1 MPGTPEAD
9 PSEWRTSLV
18 RAETDEGW
26 TGRQWTSNVL
36 VPAWAG
42 DAGADQAVASWNLDP
57 DATAV
62 VEIRART
69 AGERWHPWQTV
80 ALWGDIGRRSSAA
93 PGGAAGA
100 ASGAPTMET
109 DVLTAGSAGSFDAV
123 QLRITLGHEGQGEGR
138 EGERDAS
145 RDALRLAA
153 VSFSAPGRGAPASA
167 SASATARDATPGPAE
182 AGMVGAASAVQ
193 PLSQRAYPARAD
205 LGGGGPAWCS
215 PTSLTMIAGAW
226 GARIPAAGSADVP
239 AGADPRV
246 PWVARA
252 VYDAAY
258 DGTGN
263 WSFNVALAG
272 ALGFDA
278 LVTRLS
284 SLRSARM
291 LTDAGIPLVASI
303 SFAPG
308 ELPGADY
315 DTPGH
320 LLVIRGFDADGDVL
334 VADPSNPGG
343 DAGLRT
349 YPRRAFD
356 DAWSH
361 SRRTVYLIVP
371 RGHNLPP
378 SAEGEW

>member
-1 MPGTPEAD
+1 MLGTPEAD
-9 PSEWRTSLV
+9 ASEWRTSLV

-36 VPAWAG
+36 APAWAG

-62 VEIRART
+62 VELRART

-109 DVLTAGSAGSFDAV
+109 DVLTARSAGSFDAV

-138 EGERDAS
+138 EGERAAS

-153 VSFSAPGRGAPASA
+153 VSFSAPDDEGSA
-167 SASATARDATPGPAE
+167 SAPDAVVGPTE
-182 AGMVGAASAVQ
+182 EGTFGAASAVR

-215 PTSLTMIAGAW
+215 PTSLTMVAAAW

-239 AGADPRV
+239 VGADPRV

-252 VYDAAY
+252 VYDTAY

-263 WSFNVALAG
+263 WSFNVAAAG

-284 SLRSARM
+284 SLRSART

-320 LLVIRGFDADGDVL
+320 LLVIRGFDAGGDVL

-371 RGHNLPP
+371 RGHALPP

>member
-1 MPGTPEAD
+1 MPGVPKSALPD
-9 PSEWRTSLV
+9 VWRTRLV
-18 RAETDEGW
+18 RADIDAGW
-26 TGRQWTSNVL
+26 TGRQWMSGVL
-36 VPAWAG
+36 EPGWEG
-42 DAGADQAVASWNLDP
+42 DPGADQAVASWNIDP
-57 DATAV
+57 AVTAV
-62 VEIRART
+62 VELRART
-69 AGERWHPWQTV
+69 ADGGWHPWQTLAHWGGDGQRSTAPSEA
-80 ALWGDIGRRSSAA
+80 ALAHAA
-93 PGGAAGA
+93 P
-100 ASGAPTMET
+100 TVET
-109 DVLTAGSAGSFDAV
+109 DVLTAGNAGRFDAV
-123 QLRITLGHEGQGEGR
+123 QLRVILGESAADRH
-138 EGERDAS
+138 
-145 RDALRLAA
+145 ALRLAA
-153 VSFSAPGRGAPASA
+153 VSFSSPGADAPVLAPRV
-167 SASATARDATPGPAE
+167 TAAAANAVGVGVA
-182 AGMVGAASAVQ
+182 VGAAAAVR

-215 PTSLTMIAGAW
+215 PTSLTMVAAAW
-226 GARIPAAGSADVP
+226 GAEIPAAAAEDVP
-239 AGADPRV
+239 PGADPRI

-263 WSFNVALAG
+263 WSFNAALAG

-284 SLRSARM
+284 SMRAAQT
-291 LTDAGIPLVASI
+291 LTDAGIPLVASV
-303 SFAPG
+303 SFAAG

-320 LLVIRGFDADGDVL
+320 LLVIRGFAADGDVM

-343 DAGLRT
+343 DSGLRT

-371 RGHNLPP
+371 RGHALPP
-378 SAEGEW
+378 SPAGEW